1 MKILIL
7 DDDDAILELCNKFLD
22 DMTNNIYKTLN
33 QEAAFNYLRLDKAD
47 LFIIDHN
54 LEEGTGLDFIEDLRS
69 KGIETRCILCSSSFT
84 DKIKNIALLFDN
96 VDLLEKPFNKEE
108 LLKLITPAPLT

>member
-22 DMTNNIYKTLN
+22 DMSNNIYKTLN
-33 QEAAFNYLRLDKAD
+33 QEAALNYLRLNQVD

-54 LEEGTGLDFIEDLRS
+54 LEEGTGLDFIKDLRS
-69 KGIETRCILCSSSFT
+69 KGIETRCILCSSSLT
-84 DKIKNIALLFDN
+84 DEIKNIASIYNN
-96 VDLLEKPFNKEE
+96 VDLLEKPFNKED
-108 LLKLITPAPLT
+108 LLKLITPAPLI